1 MRLPLRSSA
10 GAMAAAFGL
19 LLTAVLPT
27 AAAATAAAP
36 APKVLVIGIDGL
48 LVSRIAEAKAPT
60 LQGLQRTGLDARS
73 LLYAGPMA
81 QTSSGPGW
89 STILTGTWPDQ
100 HGVKENSFAGNRL
113 AEYPD
118 WLSRVEA
125 ADPGKDTWAA
135 MDWKPIGDRVI
146 GNGLDTKLVLD
157 GDRDGYVAHDA
168 TIVQRAETH
177 LRNDRADAS
186 FVYLGQQDIVG
197 HNKGAA
203 SPEYLAE
210 LARMDGYVKRLLDA
224 VAARADRANEKW
236 LIMVTTDHGHTPG
249 GGHGGPSLDERST
262 FVLAT
267 GDGVPAARP
276 TTTRLVDL
284 AHTALA
290 HLGLTP
296 DAKLAGR
303 SLFAP
308 VTDAFETARLK
319 PAQTENIPASVL
331 GWTQEFPS
339 GWSVDNAA
347 MPGGGVPEWRGWTL
361 TTDAFWSSAQTG
373 QNRET
378 FVRGRGVI
386 AVADSDEWADTTD
399 ATGKKFDSTLW
410 APAATGGGSKLKV
423 DLTHYYRQEGGQ
435 LAQLLLQVDGGA
447 PTEVKRWTADTPGG
461 RESVTVPLPSGA
473 STVRIGLRLTGVNNW
488 YWAVDEVSVTRL
500 P

>member
-1 MRLPLRSSA
+1 MRLPLRRSA
-10 GAMAAAFGL
+10 GAIAAAIGL
-19 LLTAVLPT
+19 LLTAISP
-27 AAAATAAAP
+27 AAAVSP

-48 LVSRIAEAKAPT
+48 LVSRIADATAPT
-60 LQGLQRTGLDARS
+60 LQGLQRTGTEARS
-73 LLYAGPMA
+73 LLYANPMA
-81 QTSSGPGW
+81 ATSSGPGW
-89 STILTGTWPDQ
+89 STILTGAWPDQ

-146 GNGLDTKLVLD
+146 GDKIDTKIVLD

-168 TIVQRAETH
+168 TIVQRAEAH

-224 VAARADRANEKW
+224 VAARSSRAEEKW
-236 LIMVTTDHGHTPG
+236 LVMITTDHGHTPG

-262 FVLAT
+262 FILAT
-267 GDGVPAARP
+267 GDGVPAAKPR
-276 TTTRLVDL
+276 TTRLVDL
-284 AHTALA
+284 AHTALT
-290 HLGLTP
+290 HLAVTP

-308 VTDAFETARLK
+308 VTDPFETAQLK

-331 GWTQEFPS
+331 GWTQQLPS

-347 MPGGGVPEWRGWTL
+347 QPGGGVPEWRGWTL

-386 AVADSDEWADTTD
+386 AVADSDEWADTAD

-410 APAATGGGSKLKV
+410 TPTEGGTGGKLRV

-435 LAQLLLQVDGGA
+435 LAQLLLQVDGGT
-447 PTEVKRWTADTPGG
+447 PVEVRKWTADTPGG

-473 STVRIGLRLTGVNNW
+473 KNARIGLRLAGVNNW
-488 YWAVDEVSVTRL
+488 YWAVDEVSVTRQ

>member
-1 MRLPLRSSA
+1 MRLPLRRSA
-10 GAMAAAFGL
+10 GAIAAAIGL
-19 LLTAVLPT
+19 LLTSISP
-27 AAAATAAAP
+27 AAAVAP

-48 LVSRIAEAKAPT
+48 LVSRIADANAPT
-60 LQGLQRTGLDARS
+60 LQGLQRTGTEARS
-73 LLYAGPMA
+73 LLYANPMA
-81 QTSSGPGW
+81 ATSSGPGW

-135 MDWKPIGDRVI
+135 MDWKPIGDRII
-146 GNGLDTKLVLD
+146 GDKIDTKIVLD

-168 TIVQRAETH
+168 TIVQRAEAH
-177 LRNDRADAS
+177 LKNDKADAS
-186 FVYLGQQDIVG
+186 YVYLGQQDIVG

-203 SPEYLAE
+203 SPEYLTE
-210 LARMDGYVKRLLDA
+210 LARMDGYVRRLLDA
-224 VAARADRANEKW
+224 VAARAGRADEKW
-236 LIMVTTDHGHTPG
+236 LVMITTDHGHTPG

-262 FVLAT
+262 FILAT
-267 GDGVPAARP
+267 GDGVPAAKPR
-276 TTTRLVDL
+276 TTRLVDL
-284 AHTALA
+284 AHTALT
-290 HLGLTP
+290 HLGVTP

-308 VTDAFETARLK
+308 VADPFETAQLK

-331 GWTQEFPS
+331 GWTQQFPS

-347 MPGGGVPEWRGWTL
+347 QPGGGVPEWRGWTL
-361 TTDAFWSSAQTG
+361 TTDAFWSAAQTG

-386 AVADSDEWADTTD
+386 AVADSDEWADTAD

-410 APAATGGGSKLKV
+410 TPATTGTGGSLRV
-423 DLTHYYRQEGGQ
+423 ELTHYYRQEGGQ
-435 LAQLLLQVDGGA
+435 LAQLLLQVDGGT
-447 PTEVKRWTADTPGG
+447 PVEVRKWTADTPGG

-473 STVRIGLRLTGVNNW
+473 KNARIGLRLAGVNNW
-488 YWAVDEVSVTRL
+488 YWAVDEVSVTRGA
-500 P
+500 

>member
-10 GAMAAAFGL
+10 GAIAAAIGL
-19 LLTAVLPT
+19 LLTAISPV
-27 AAAATAAAP
+27 AAAATT
-36 APKVLVIGIDGL
+36 PKVLVIGIDGL
-48 LVSRIAEAKAPT
+48 LVSKIAEAKAPT
-60 LQGLQRTGLDARS
+60 LQGLQRTGTDARS

-81 QTSSGPGW
+81 ATSSGPGW

-100 HGVKENSFAGNRL
+100 HGVKENSFSGNRL
-113 AEYPD
+113 AEHPD

-135 MDWKPIGDRVI
+135 MDWKPIGDRII
-146 GNGLDTKLVLD
+146 GGKLDTKIVLD

-168 TIVQRAETH
+168 TIVQRAEAH
-177 LRNDRADAS
+177 LTNDKADAS

-197 HNKGAA
+197 HNNGAA
-203 SPEYLAE
+203 SPEYLTE

-224 VAARADRANEKW
+224 VAARATRAQEKW
-236 LIMVTTDHGHTPG
+236 LVLVTTDHGHTPG

-267 GDGVPAARP
+267 GDGVPAAKP
-276 TTTRLVDL
+276 TTTRLVDA
-284 AHTALA
+284 AHTALT
-290 HLGLTP
+290 HLGVTP

-308 VTDAFETARLK
+308 VTDAFEGARLK

-331 GWTQEFPS
+331 GWTQELPG

-347 MPGGGVPEWRGWTL
+347 MPAGGVPEWRGWTL
-361 TTDAFWSSAQTG
+361 TTDAFWSLTQGG
-373 QNRET
+373 QHRET

-399 ATGKKFDSTLW
+399 ANGKKFDSTLW
-410 APAATGGGSKLKV
+410 APADTGTGSKLKV

-435 LAQLLLQVDGGA
+435 LAQLLLQVDGGT
-447 PTEVKRWTADTPGG
+447 PTEVRKWTADTAGG
-461 RESVTVPLPSGA
+461 RESVTVQLPSGA
-473 STVRIGLRLTGVNNW
+473 KTARIGLRLSGVNNW
-488 YWAVDEVSVTRL
+488 YWAVDEVSVTRQ

>member
-10 GAMAAAFGL
+10 GAIAAAIGL
-19 LLTAVLPT
+19 LLTAISPV
-27 AAAATAAAP
+27 AAAAQT
-36 APKVLVIGIDGL
+36 PKVLVIGIDGL
-48 LVSRIAEAKAPT
+48 LVSKIAEAKAPT
-60 LQGLQRTGLDARS
+60 LQGLQRTGTDARS

-81 QTSSGPGW
+81 ATSSGPGW

-100 HGVKENSFAGNRL
+100 HGVKENSFTGNRL
-113 AEYPD
+113 AEHPD

-125 ADPGKDTWAA
+125 ADPSRDTWAA
-135 MDWKPIGDRVI
+135 MDWKPIGDRII
-146 GNGLDTKLVLD
+146 GGKLDTKIVLD

-168 TIVQRAETH
+168 TIVERAEAH
-177 LRNDRADAS
+177 LREDKADAS

-210 LARMDGYVKRLLDA
+210 IAKVDGYVKRLLDA
-224 VAARADRANEKW
+224 VAARATRSAEKW
-236 LIMVTTDHGHTPG
+236 LVMITTDHGHTPG
-249 GGHGGPSLDERST
+249 GGHGGASLDERST

-267 GDGVPAARP
+267 GDGVPAAKP
-276 TTTRLVDL
+276 TTTRLVDA
-284 AHTALA
+284 AHTALT
-290 HLGLTP
+290 HLGVTP

-308 VTDAFETARLK
+308 VTDAFEGARLK
-319 PAQTENIPASVL
+319 PAQTEQIPASVL
-331 GWTQEFPS
+331 GWTQELPG

-347 MPGGGVPEWRGWTL
+347 MPAGGVPEWRGWTL
-361 TTDAFWSSAQTG
+361 TSDAFWSLTQGG

-386 AVADSDEWADTTD
+386 AVADSDEWADTAD

-410 APAATGGGSKLKV
+410 TPADTGTGSRLKV

-435 LAQLLLQVDGGA
+435 LGQLLLQVDGGTPA
-447 PTEVKRWTADTPGG
+447 EVRKWTADTTGG
-461 RESVTVPLPSGA
+461 RESVTVQLPSGA
-473 STVRIGLRLTGVNNW
+473 KTARIGLRLSGVNNW
-488 YWAVDEVSVTRL
+488 YWAVDEVSVTRQ